1 MKPIIIKSN
10 KFLDS
15 ISWFFKVGG
24 ITLYP
29 FIIVRPY
36 AKKSTINHESIHIA
50 QYTELLIICFLLIY
64 LYDWIHGLIKYRD
77 PKKAYKRIRF
87 EQEAYKYTRSYT
99 YLNRRKK
106 YEWRNFNV

>member
-1 MKPIIIKSN
+1 MLCLHRRQMSKILKPIIIKSN

-50 QYTELLIICFLLIY
+50 QYTELLIIGFLLISVCY
-64 LYDWIHGLIKYRD
+64 CKVLQI
-77 PKKAYKRIRF
+77 
-87 EQEAYKYTRSYT
+87 
-99 YLNRRKK
+99 
-106 YEWRNFNV
+106 

>member
-50 QYTELLIICFLLIY
+50 QYTELLIIGFLLIY
-64 LYDWIHGLIKYRD
+64 LYDWIHDTNLCVGFTFR
-77 PKKAYKRIRF
+77 PSRIGPVDF
-87 EQEAYKYTRSYT
+87 DIYI
-99 YLNRRKK
+99 
-106 YEWRNFNV
+106 V